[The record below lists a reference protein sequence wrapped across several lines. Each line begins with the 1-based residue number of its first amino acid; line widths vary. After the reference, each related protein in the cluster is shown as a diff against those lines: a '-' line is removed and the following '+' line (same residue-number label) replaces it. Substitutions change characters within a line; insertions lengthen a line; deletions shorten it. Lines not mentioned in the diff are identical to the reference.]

1 MSQPIQEPT
10 IGLGEDIE
18 AFGYKQELRRGLSF
32 TTSFCTAFCSWC
44 SSHRSPSG
52 DRYRLIPVA

>member
-18 AFGYKQELRRGLSF
+18 AFGYKQELSF

-52 DRYRLIPVA
+52 DRCRLIPVA